1 MYKAAANIILQ
12 QFALIVCRIRK
23 YIHTKGVKMKTKIKK
38 LTAKKALVIG
48 PVLGAILGVG
58 VLIGCT
64 TDSGIIEGRDSTSIT
79 TSQEVSESGGGEHGI
94 SREAGSERGGGEHGG
109 SGGESG
115 RESGVF
121 GSEEG
126 SVANLVPD
134 ATFDATRG
142 GARLILNYDA
152 AGNAFMGTVENTT
165 NSALSNVRIEVHLSN
180 GTELGP
186 TTPVDMAPGEVLDIN
201 LPSTQASFTGWI
213 AHAEVGSGA
222 EAGGEHASASGSE
235 SASESGGGEG
245 AGGEGHGPGGE
256 GVSEAAREAAM
267 SSPIT
272 PLDQAWNGV
281 LGGLAISA
289 QYDAA
294 TQSVNATVQ
303 NPTSQQLCYV
313 QSEPHLKM
321 GTQTVGELGP
331 QKLGD
336 LNPGQTAMSS
346 LSVTGEPELAGVA
359 YDGYVV
365 HMEVFDCGGPGPV
378 AHTGAE
384 GSGVEGAGGEGHG
397 PGGEGSSESGGES
410 GESGSEEGSGATLAL
425 DETFD
430 EVRGGARLV
439 IGYDAQSNAFNGIVE
454 NTTDNTLSN
463 VRIEV
468 HLSNGTELGPTTPV
482 DMSPGEMYAIKMPA
496 TQEPFTGWIAHAEVG
511 GGEGGGEH
519 VIGSGSGRESGGGHG
534 SSSESGGEHGGRGE
548 RRGGG

>member
-1 MYKAAANIILQ
+1 
-12 QFALIVCRIRK
+12 
-23 YIHTKGVKMKTKIKK
+23 MKTRIKK
-38 LTAKKALVIG
+38 LMSKTLLVG

-58 VLIGCT
+58 ILTACT
-64 TDSGIIEGRDSTSIT
+64 DNGITESRDSNVVT
-79 TSQEVSESGGGEHGI
+79 TSQEISGREGGSESGGEHG
-94 SREAGSERGGGEHGG
+94 GSESGGEHGG

-115 RESGVF
+115 RESGAS

-126 SVANLVPD
+126 SGANLAPD
-134 ATFDATRG
+134 ETFDSMRG
-142 GARLILNYDA
+142 GARLIMNYDA
-152 AGNAFMGTVENTT
+152 AGKAFTGTVENTT
-165 NSALSNVRIEVHLSN
+165 NNALSNVRIEVHLSN

-186 TTPVDMAPGEVLDIN
+186 TTPIALAPGEVANVN
-201 LPSTQASFTGWI
+201 LPSTQASFTRWI

-222 EAGGEHASASGSE
+222 ESGGEHASGSGSESGSE
-235 SASESGGGEG
+235 SASEGSGESGGEG
-245 AGGEGHGPGGE
+245 GESGSDGPE
-256 GVSEAAREAAM
+256 GPESGSEAAREAAM

-281 LGGLAISA
+281 LGALAISA

-303 NPTSQQLCYV
+303 NTTSQQMCYV
-313 QSEPHLKM
+313 QAEPHLKS

-336 LNPGQTAMSS
+336 LNPGQTVTSS
-346 LSVTGEPELAGVA
+346 LPVSAEPELAGVA

-384 GSGVEGAGGEGHG
+384 GAEGSGREGAGGEGHG
-397 PGGEGSSESGGES
+397 PGGEGGSESGG
-410 GESGSEEGSGATLAL
+410 SGSEEGSGVTLAK
-425 DETFD
+425 DEIFD
-430 EVRGGARLV
+430 ATRGGARLV
-439 IGYDAQSNAFNGIVE
+439 MAYDAPSNSFNGIVE
-454 NTTDNTLSN
+454 NTTNNTLSN

-482 DMSPGEMYAIKMPA
+482 DMHPGEMYAISMPA

-511 GGEGGGEH
+511 SGEGGGEH
-519 VIGSGSGRESGGGHG
+519 GSGGESGGEHG
-534 SSSESGGEHGGRGE
+534 GGREGGGEHGGRGE